1 MKIREKKVVR
11 SEDSEVTFIVGDE
24 EKRVSILGLNAALT
38 LVKEEIFSVGEEC
51 AEYEIVGRYGSGS
64 ITELVTDSEI
74 AKLALSGEKVGI
86 SVKNAETETGAKRN
100 VYIIDALFDTANVRA
115 MGDED
120 AIKNNVPFTFKDII
134 FFD

>member
-24 EKRVSILGLNAALT
+24 ERRVSILGLNAVLT
-38 LVKEEIFSVGEEC
+38 LVKEEIFSAGEES

-64 ITELVTDSEI
+64 ITETDSEI
-74 AKLALSGEKVGI
+74 AKLALSGERIGI

-115 MGDED
+115 IGEEN
-120 AIKNNVPFTFKDII
+120 AIKNNVAFTFKDII